1 METEHGSS
9 KWANLLTEQSNP
21 GSERIDE
28 LSPLEIVRL
37 MNEEDR
43 GVAEAVSTVLE
54 DVAAVV
60 DLVVASFRRGGRLF
74 YVGAGTSGRLGVL
87 DAAECPPT
95 FGTDPS
101 LVQGLIAGGPEALVR
116 SREGAED
123 RFEEGGATLEER
135 GASRNDVVVGIAA
148 SGITPFVVG
157 ALSWGREKGASTIF
171 LTCSPETAKAVETDV
186 TIVLPVGPEVISG
199 STRLKAGTAT
209 KLVLNMLTTAA
220 MVRIGKVYGNMMV
233 DLTPSS
239 KKLRDRAVRILSHV
253 SGLTHGE
260 SRQALIAAGHDLKAA
275 IIVTK
280 RVVSLETARRLLARH
295 GGIVKKALA
304 DTDVD

>member
-1 METEHGSS
+1 MESERGSS
-9 KWANLLTEQSNP
+9 KWANLPTEQSNP

-37 MNEEDR
+37 INEEDR
-43 GVAEAVSTVLE
+43 GVADAVSTVLDE
-54 DVAAVV
+54 VAAVV

-87 DAAECPPT
+87 DAVECPPT
-95 FGTDPS
+95 FGTDPG

-116 SREGAED
+116 SCEGAED
-123 RFEEGGATLEER
+123 RFEEGGATLEAR
-135 GASRNDVVVGIAA
+135 GASRKDVVVGIAA
-148 SGITPFVVG
+148 SGVTPFVVG
-157 ALSWGREKGASTIF
+157 ALSWARGKGASTVF
-171 LTCSPETAKAVETDV
+171 LTCSTETTRAVETDA

-220 MVRIGKVYGNMMV
+220 MVRTGRVYGNLMV
-233 DLTPSS
+233 DLAPSS
-239 KKLRDRAVRILSHV
+239 EKLRDRAARILSHLC
-253 SGLTHGE
+253 GLTHGE
-260 SRQALIAAGHDLKAA
+260 SRRALIAAGHDLKAA

-280 RVVSLETARRLLARH
+280 RAVSLETARRLLARH
-295 GGIVKKALA
+295 DGMVKKALA